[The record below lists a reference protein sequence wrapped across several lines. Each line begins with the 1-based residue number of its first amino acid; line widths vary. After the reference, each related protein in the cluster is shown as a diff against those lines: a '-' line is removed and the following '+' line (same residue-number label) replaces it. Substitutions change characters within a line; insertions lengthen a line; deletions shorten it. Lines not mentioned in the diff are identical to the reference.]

1 MHSIPLDEL
10 WGVGYSKYVRNCA
23 HISHCVPTP
32 FTNLVQSHCHRCV
45 MPPRPKQ
52 YMQCQVECN
61 KGASHIIR
69 NKGRVCN
76 FEPCDMD
83 TTRLKIANAFPGESA
98 LPQPGVHP
106 TFGRVY
112 HSGET
117 VLLVPPVCIPTSD
130 TAMVNVCSAAWSRE
144 WIATSWLKQQT
155 PGVRRARSARKQA
168 EATTLLP
175 PPQPQ
180 VRLFLV
186 STCVCACV
194 LWMFRV
200 SISLLLRAPCEE
212 LYGVVCQFV

>member
-1 MHSIPLDEL
+1 M
-10 WGVGYSKYVRNCA
+10 
-23 HISHCVPTP
+23 
-32 FTNLVQSHCHRCV
+32 Q
-45 MPPRPKQ
+45 PRPKQ
-52 YMQCQVECN
+52 HVKCQVECS
-61 KGASHIIR
+61 KGANHIIR

-76 FEPCDMD
+76 FEPCDLD
-83 TTRLKIANAFPGESA
+83 TARMKIANAFPGESA

-130 TAMVNVCSAAWSRE
+130 TDTVNVCSAAWSRE
-144 WIATSWLKQQT
+144 WIAASWLKQQT

-200 SISLLLRAPCEE
+200 SISLLRCIHVRSSEVLFVSLSSIAPQRGDLTVYPRYNLVSYSLEQLCTRGYEVERLRNNTGAR
-212 LYGVVCQFV
+212 